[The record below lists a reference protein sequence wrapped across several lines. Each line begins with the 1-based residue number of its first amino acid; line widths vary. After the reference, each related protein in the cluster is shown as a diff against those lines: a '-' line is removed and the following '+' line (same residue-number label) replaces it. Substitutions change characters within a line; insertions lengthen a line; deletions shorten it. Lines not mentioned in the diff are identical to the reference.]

1 MTNPLPLPN
10 AKTKPHLTPP
20 CFVIKKKLT
29 WEGRTNAQEGEQRI
43 AQRGGG
49 TDKRRAG
56 GGRKN
61 AQQGGMEKHTA
72 GGTEKHTT
80 GGGGRRNAQGWWG
93 DEETHS
99 RGLTDK
105 CTAEGADGT

>member
-49 TDKRRAG
+49 TDKRRVG
-56 GGRKN
+56 GERKTHSREGWRN
-61 AQQGGMEKHTA
+61 IQQGERRSAQQGVGDAETQRGGGVMKKPTA
-72 GGTEKHTT
+72 GG
-80 GGGGRRNAQGWWG
+80 
-93 DEETHS
+93 
-99 RGLTDK
+99 
-105 CTAEGADGT
+105 